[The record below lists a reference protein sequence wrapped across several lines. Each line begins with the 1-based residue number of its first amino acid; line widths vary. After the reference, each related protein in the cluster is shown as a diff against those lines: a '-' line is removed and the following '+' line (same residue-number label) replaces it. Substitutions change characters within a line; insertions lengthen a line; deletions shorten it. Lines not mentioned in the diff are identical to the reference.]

1 MDLQNK
7 EWGEFV
13 IGEIFDEIANSK
25 AYHKNDLKK
34 NITNPIPYITRTKY
48 NNGVEE
54 IVENSDLEKNPKN
67 TIVFG
72 AESVTFFY
80 EPFEYITGN
89 KMYYIKDKHF
99 NKYVCLFLVN
109 LLNNLVKINFSYSRG
124 LTGSRLKKQRIML
137 PINENQLPDYDF
149 MEEYMKT
156 QYTLKLN
163 RVKNDLKTKLKIL
176 SYKPLPKLN
185 EMDWNDFSL
194 GNIGTIKSGKDIT
207 KIEMKI
213 GKTPYVS
220 STANNNGV
228 SAYISNTNE
237 TLEDNCISINRNGSV
252 GYAFYHPYKALFSND
267 CRKLIIDNNNNK
279 YISLFIVNQ
288 IKAQKDKYNYGYKMG
303 TNRLKKQKIMLP
315 IDNEGNPNYNYMEQ
329 YMINLEITA
338 LLQYEKYIN
347 MLLFD

>member
-1 MDLQNK
+1 
-7 EWGEFV
+7 
-13 IGEIFDEIANSK
+13 
-25 AYHKNDLKK
+25 
-34 NITNPIPYITRTKY
+34 
-48 NNGVEE
+48 
-54 IVENSDLEKNPKN
+54 
-67 TIVFG
+67 
-72 AESVTFFY
+72 
-80 EPFEYITGN
+80 
-89 KMYYIKDKHF
+89 
-99 NKYVCLFLVN
+99 
-109 LLNNLVKINFSYSRG
+109 
-124 LTGSRLKKQRIML
+124 
-137 PINENQLPDYDF
+137 
-149 MEEYMKT
+149 
-156 QYTLKLN
+156 
-163 RVKNDLKTKLKIL
+163 
-176 SYKPLPKLN
+176 
-185 EMDWNDFSL
+185 
-194 GNIGTIKSGKDIT
+194 
-207 KIEMKI
+207 MKI